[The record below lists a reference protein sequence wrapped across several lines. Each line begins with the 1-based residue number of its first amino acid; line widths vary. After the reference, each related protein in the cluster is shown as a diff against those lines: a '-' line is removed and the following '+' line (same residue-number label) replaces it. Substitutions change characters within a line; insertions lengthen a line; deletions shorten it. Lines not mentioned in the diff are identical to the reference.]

1 MTTATKA
8 PPKYTVSKIRT
19 FIGNEGHGF
28 NATLHRDGKVVA
40 EMINDASGGSI
51 DFRWLDRSKGSSKEE
66 EIYRDYIKEFRPDD
80 KIGSGD
86 DQYLYLDLFAEE
98 LVDAELSARTW
109 KRICKKNTIVQIGKD
124 IGTEKYRRFNGI
136 GIEVRKFVLEFVT
149 KRFQGQKFKILNDDY
164 FPEQATQAEAPA
176 LTDKNPLVAAAFAP
190 FGKDLYYTLKYEVLP
205 YVEKHTPAKALV
217 RHIKETLAKVDRSVA
232 NFKGK

>member
-8 PPKYTVSKIRT
+8 LPKFTVSKIKT
-19 FIGNEGHGF
+19 FIGNEGQGF

-40 EMINDASGGSI
+40 EVIDDASGGSV
-51 DFRWLDRSKGSSKEE
+51 DFRWLDQSKGSSKEE
-66 EIYRDYIKEFRPDD
+66 EIYREYIKEYRPDD

-86 DQYLYLDLFAEE
+86 EQYLYLDLFVEE
-98 LVDAELSARTW
+98 LVNAELSARTW
-109 KRICKKNTIVQIGKD
+109 KRMCKKNTVVQIGKE
-124 IGTEKYRRFNGI
+124 IGTDQYRKFEGI
-136 GIEVRKFVLEFVT
+136 GFEVRKRVQEYAI
-149 KRFQGQKFKILNDDY
+149 KHHKGQSVKILNDDF

-176 LTDKNPLVAAAFAP
+176 LTDKNPLVTAAFAP
-190 FGKDLYYTLKYEVLP
+190 FGKDLYYTLKFEVLP